1 MHVEIWR
8 DGIFYNII
16 FCMFVETLYNPE
28 LGAVWWFFVLL
39 VYCVSVGYAGS
50 RGVTSEFL

>member
-1 MHVEIWR
+1 MWKSGG

-16 FCMFVETLYNPE
+16 LYMFVETLYSRE